1 MRFYQAFVLPMVLAT
16 AACGSNEPAP
26 PVGEA
31 TAEVPTD
38 VGPSA
43 EPTRAVATLKTAE
56 GQEAGTV
63 TLLPA
68 GDGIRLAVQVVG
80 LPAGE
85 HGIHIHTVGKCEG
98 PKFESAGGHWNPA
111 AKQHGLENP
120 AGSHAGDMPNL
131 TVGEDGRGIASAT
144 LAGGTVADLL
154 DADGAALAVH
164 AKKDDQETDPSG
176 DSGDRIACGV
186 LDAS

>member
-1 MRFYQAFVLPMVLAT
+1 MRFSRAFVLPMILAA

-26 PVGEA
+26 PAGEA
-31 TAEVPTD
+31 TAEVPAD
-38 VGPSA
+38 ANPSA
-43 EPTRAVATLKTAE
+43 EPTRAVATLRTAD
-56 GQEAGTV
+56 GKEAGTV

-85 HGIHIHTVGKCEG
+85 HGIHVHTTGKCEG
-98 PKFESAGGHWNPA
+98 PTFASAGSHWNPSG
-111 AKQHGLENP
+111 KQHGLSNP
-120 AGSHAGDMPNL
+120 QGAHAGDMPNL

-144 LAGGTVADLL
+144 LTGGTVADLL
-154 DADGAALAVH
+154 DADGAALVVH
-164 AKKDDQETDPSG
+164 AKKDDQRTDPSG

-186 LDAS
+186 IDAS